1 MLMMAKES
9 YVDSPEVYLLTLSK
23 TNY

>member
-1 MLMMAKES
+1 MAKES